1 MIIVNP
7 NLKGKNSF
15 EPSKK
20 YFPHLFDENG
30 RQIEETFIYSR
41 FNDIIIESIEDA
53 KTIKQKAES
62 FIKHEIKCLEIEILT
77 QNKKLN
83 ELKSMLEERK

>member
-1 MIIVNP
+1 MLIINP
-7 NLKGKNSF
+7 KLKGKKSF
-15 EPSKK
+15 EFTKK

-30 RQIEETFIYSR
+30 KQIEKTFIYTI

-53 KTIKQKAES
+53 KTIQQKTES
-62 FIKHEIKCLEIEILT
+62 FIKHKIKCLEAEIST

-83 ELKSMLEERK
+83 DLKSML